1 MRLPQL
7 QCPSFPVS
15 FTRLVLIGLAMALV
29 VMPPRAAARSPQAAN
44 PLALSPATLRF
55 GAVELGQ
62 SETQLVTVTNNGQS
76 SVTITQI
83 SASAEFSTSKLSMPI
98 ILAAGQGFNLSVT
111 FAPIAVGWVG
121 QNIQITSSGSN
132 IPLNLQVA
140 GTGANSVALLASP
153 ASLAF
158 SQTSV
163 GKTTTLPVTI
173 TNNRSWEVTVN
184 SIQSSNGEFSA
195 SSANLPITLKAG
207 QSFTVNVSFTPQSSG
222 TVGAAL
228 AVSPSLDIPLTG
240 TGSNAAGVLALV
252 PAPLNFGNVAVG
264 TTATQTITLSATGAS
279 VTVNSASS
287 GNSQFVLDGA
297 YFPFTIPAGQSQSF
311 NVAFTPKSSGELSS
325 SLTFASN
332 ASNSSD
338 VETVSGTGTVTS
350 YSVSLSWNS
359 DSQATGYNVYRSTS
373 SNGNYSKINSTLDP
387 TTAYTDS
394 TVSSGTYYYAATAV
408 NSEGKESARS
418 APPVVA
424 VIP

>member
-1 MRLPQL
+1 
-7 QCPSFPVS
+7 
-15 FTRLVLIGLAMALV
+15 
-29 VMPPRAAARSPQAAN
+29 
-44 PLALSPATLRF
+44 
-55 GAVELGQ
+55 
-62 SETQLVTVTNNGQS
+62 
-76 SVTITQI
+76 
-83 SASAEFSTSKLSMPI
+83 
-98 ILAAGQGFNLSVT
+98 
-111 FAPIAVGWVG
+111 
-121 QNIQITSSGSN
+121 
-132 IPLNLQVA
+132 
-140 GTGANSVALLASP
+140 
-153 ASLAF
+153 
-158 SQTSV
+158 
-163 GKTTTLPVTI
+163 
-173 TNNRSWEVTVN
+173 
-184 SIQSSNGEFSA
+184 
-195 SSANLPITLKAG
+195 
-207 QSFTVNVSFTPQSSG
+207 
-222 TVGAAL
+222 
-228 AVSPSLDIPLTG
+228 LTG